1 MDNAREIPG
10 KANIGPGTKAAATSK
25 TNARVAELK
34 MRTHGGPDSSNLRR
48 K

>member
-1 MDNAREIPG
+1 MDSARDIPG
-10 KANIGPGTKAAATSK
+10 KANIGPGSKIPATSK

-34 MRTHGGPDSSNLRR
+34 MRTHGTEANTGR